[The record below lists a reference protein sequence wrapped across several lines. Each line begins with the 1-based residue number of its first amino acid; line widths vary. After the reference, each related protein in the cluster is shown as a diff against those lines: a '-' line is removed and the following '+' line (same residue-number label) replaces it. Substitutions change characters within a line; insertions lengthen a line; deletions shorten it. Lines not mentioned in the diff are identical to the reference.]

1 MYEKVFSNASFP
13 QALLKLDADLA
24 AAERCRP
31 CRECGAAMH
40 VANYP
45 RKPRGGPWALGPEQ
59 AFRHGLCCSREG
71 CRQRVLP
78 ASVRYLGRR
87 VYLGAVVVLGAAL
100 QHGLSERRVTH
111 LAATLGVDRRTLV
124 RWRRWWL
131 EEFPQTRAGEELR
144 ALLVPPGDPTTMPL
158 SWLDR
163 MTSPCMEARLHS
175 LLGSLARW
183 LGPPGAC

>member
-1 MYEKVFSNASFP
+1 M
-13 QALLKLDADLA
+13 
-24 AAERCRP
+24 
-31 CRECGAAMH
+31 
-40 VANYP
+40 
-45 RKPRGGPWALGPEQ
+45 
-59 AFRHGLCCSREG
+59 
-71 CRQRVLP
+71 LP

-100 QHGLSERRVTH
+100 QHGLNERRVTH

-163 MTSPCMEARLHS
+163 MTSPCMEARLHT
-175 LLGSLARW
+175 LLGSLACW